1 MRRLLIGLAL
11 CGALAA
17 PAGAQERANQARD
30 LMRELGEGGLEGREL
45 AQAIAKAERQP
56 LGSQANPVRENMPAG
71 EIAYL
76 RRLRCKDGQAP
87 AQERVGNVGP
97 GVYGNIVDLYKVTC
111 PGAPATNVY
120 MDMYHDGPEN
130 RPIPGFT
137 ITPAGST
144 EI

>member
-1 MRRLLIGLAL
+1 MKRLLIGLAL

-17 PAGAQERANQARD
+17 AAGAQERPNAGRD
-30 LMRELGEGGLEGREL
+30 LMREIGEPGLEGKEL
-45 AQAIAKAERQP
+45 AEAIAKAERHP
-56 LGSQANPVRENMPAG
+56 LGSRANPVRENMPAG

-76 RRLRCKDGQAP
+76 RRLRCKDGKAP
-87 AQERVGNVGP
+87 AHERVGNVGP

-111 PGAPATNVY
+111 PGAAATEVY

-130 RPIPGFT
+130 RAIPGFT